1 MYPGAVMLLLWLAW
15 VISWVLAAFWRSRP
29 EKRAGLG
36 TELPYRIMLILGYL
50 LLFPHR
56 HHHHFVL
63 FHPGPVLAWTAVVLS
78 LAGFAFTWWA
88 RLHLGALWSGTITKK
103 PDHHIVDTGPY
114 GIVRHPIYT
123 GLIWASLCT
132 LFAFLAGITPFQL
145 AGFALLL
152 LGFWLKA
159 RLEEGWLHMELGAG
173 AYDAYRARVPMLLPY
188 GPVSS

>member
-1 MYPGAVMLLLWLAW
+1 MYPGRVILLLWLAW

-36 TELPYRIMLILGYL
+36 SALPYRIILILGYI
-50 LLFPHR
+50 LLFPYR

-63 FHPGPVLAWTAVVLS
+63 FYPSPVFAWAAVVLS

-103 PDHHIVDTGPY
+103 TGHRIVDSGPY

-123 GLIWASLCT
+123 GLIWASFCT
-132 LFAFLAGITPFQL
+132 LFAFLAGISSLQL

-152 LGFWLKA
+152 LGFWMKA
-159 RLEEGWLHMELGAG
+159 RLEEFWLRTELGAE
-173 AYDAYRARVPMLLPY
+173 AYDAYRARVPMLLPF
-188 GPVSS
+188 GPVSN